1 MTDLARIAGRV
12 AVLLDALDDHPG
24 SVRALAAETGIP
36 RSTTQRLL
44 DALQANGRAELTPRG
59 WISPSVEVL
68 FAPTAVSKDS
78 QAWPVGRDA
87 FPSRGE
93 RWAA

>member
-1 MTDLARIAGRV
+1 MSDLSRIVGRA
-12 AVLLDALDDHPG
+12 AVLLDALDDRPV

-59 WISPSVEVL
+59 WTSPSVEVL

-78 QAWPVGRDA
+78 KGWPVGRDA
-87 FPSRGE
+87 FPDRGE

>member
-1 MTDLARIAGRV
+1 MSDLSRIVGRV
-12 AVLLDALDDHPG
+12 AVLLDALNDRPT

-44 DALQANGRAELTPRG
+44 DALQANCRAELTPRG
-59 WISPSVEVL
+59 WTSPSVEVL
-68 FAPTAVSKDS
+68 FAPTTVSKDS
-78 QAWPVGRDA
+78 LGWPVGRDA
-87 FPSRGE
+87 FPNRGE

>member
-1 MTDLARIAGRV
+1 MSDLSRIVGRV
-12 AVLLDALDDHPG
+12 AVLLDALNDRPT

-59 WISPSVEVL
+59 WTSPSVEVL
-68 FAPTAVSKDS
+68 FAPTAVSQDFEGC
-78 QAWPVGRDA
+78 PVERDA
-87 FPSRGE
+87 FVKRGV